1 MKLAPIAV
9 AAFLAASPLAQA
21 ATVTQNLG
29 PATLSYDNATA
40 FGSLSTWSSSS
51 SSYGFE
57 WIVPTS
63 VQVVSNGGPAIVT
76 ASFQLPTFTLTANA
90 GQSLN
95 GAFSG
100 FLGNLSYFELG
111 GATTG
116 ILAYATVS
124 VNGGPG
130 LPLSSGVGFT
140 STSSGP
146 TFNIGYFADTATTPN
161 LGNFNSITIS
171 NASIVLSATGGVFSS
186 IAAQPQNKLAF
197 TYQAAAVPE
206 PETYA
211 LLMAGL
217 GVIGFVARRRK
228 QG

>member
-1 MKLAPIAV
+1 MKFAPIAV
-9 AAFLAASPLAQA
+9 AAFLAASSLAQA

-29 PATLSYDNATA
+29 PATLSYDNATV
-40 FGSLSTWSSSS
+40 FGGLSSWSSSS
-51 SSYGFE
+51 SNYGFD

-63 VQVVSNGGPAIVT
+63 VQVVSSGGPAIVT
-76 ASFQLPTFTLTANA
+76 ATFQLPTFTLTANS
-90 GQSLN
+90 GYSLN

-100 FLGNLSYFELG
+100 FLGNLSYTEVG

-116 ILAYATVS
+116 ILAYANVS
-124 VNGGPG
+124 VNGGPAV
-130 LPLSSGVGFT
+130 PLSGGVGWT
-140 STSSGP
+140 STLSGP
-146 TFNIGYFADTATTPN
+146 TFNIGYFGDTATTPN
-161 LGNFNSITIS
+161 LGSFNSITIS
-171 NASIVLSATGGVFSS
+171 GASIVLSATGGAFSS

-217 GVIGFVARRRK
+217 GVIGLVARRRK